1 MIDYA
6 FYKRVMEFLARYLGL
21 ENEPLYMKVLRY
33 DNVLNGVKVLIA
45 IYRVRTNE
53 LITCCAVRFDNT
65 MGKAE
70 RRAMRIGSTW
80 RGCMRRWLNE
90 RSNTLKSLKLLME

>member
-53 LITCCAVRFDNT
+53 LITYCAVRFDNT

-70 RRAMRIGSTW
+70 PT
-80 RGCMRRWLNE
+80 CNE
-90 RSNTLKSLKLLME
+90 DREYVERVYGEMT